1 MPYRAAPEISPT
13 SPPRPVALWAALADA
28 AGAAGTSSAPTL
40 TLPKPSSKDDF
51 ERRRRVGELRP
62 LAGCVQASFAAVY
75 QRERS
80 LGYWAAGETPLP
92 PDMVKKI
99 KAKSPAA

>member
-1 MPYRAAPEISPT
+1 MTSTWRLCASPCH
-13 SPPRPVALWAALADA
+13 DC
-28 AGAAGTSSAPTL
+28 
-40 TLPKPSSKDDF
+40 
-51 ERRRRVGELRP
+51 ELRP

-80 LGYWAAGETPLP
+80 LGYWVAGETPLP

>member
-1 MPYRAAPEISPT
+1 M
-13 SPPRPVALWAALADA
+13 
-28 AGAAGTSSAPTL
+28 
-40 TLPKPSSKDDF
+40 
-51 ERRRRVGELRP
+51 

>member
-1 MPYRAAPEISPT
+1 MRVEVPRSVLRRIHKT
-13 SPPRPVALWAALADA
+13 S
-28 AGAAGTSSAPTL
+28 T
-40 TLPKPSSKDDF
+40 
-51 ERRRRVGELRP
+51 
-62 LAGCVQASFAAVY
+62 ASFAAVY